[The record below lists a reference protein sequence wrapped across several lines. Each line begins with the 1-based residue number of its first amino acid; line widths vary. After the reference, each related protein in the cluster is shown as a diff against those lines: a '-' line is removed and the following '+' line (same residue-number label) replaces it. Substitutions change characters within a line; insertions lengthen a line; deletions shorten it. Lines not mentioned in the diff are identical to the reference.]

1 MIRGTSR
8 GKQMAVAPVGLY
20 QIACQDWGQQ
30 EGMPSLLASTGPTQA
45 PLSSKPLMKVSFDT
59 LLPAA

>member
-30 EGMPSLLASTGPTQA
+30 EGMPSILASTWVQH
-45 PLSSKPLMKVSFDT
+45 KR
-59 LLPAA
+59 PAAPNRL